1 VLFELQHFNV
11 ALPLGLSNYVNDP
24 TPTTEGS
31 LCGGKCWDVID
42 LARQFTLGHDKI
54 KRILEIDPKIRTIAA
69 QLGAFMMPQAPST
82 SSGKN

>member
-1 VLFELQHFNV
+1 MTLRLQQKAV
-11 ALPLGLSNYVNDP
+11 YTAVSV
-24 TPTTEGS
+24 
-31 LCGGKCWDVID
+31 D

-54 KRILEIDPKIRTIAA
+54 KHILEIDPKIRTIAA